1 MSRFDAHPDAQFNA
15 RPDARTALRRD
26 ARQGARSVVPPEPC
40 PESSKPSRR
49 DFLKRSALAG
59 GVIVFASACSDSSLL
74 DPDPDPEAATFG
86 TGNVAVLNYAYLL
99 EQLEAAFYIAVVNDF
114 YSGATDEERS
124 LLSDLRDHE
133 VAHRD
138 FLAVALGSAA
148 LPEIEFDFSAV
159 DFGSRTSVLST
170 ARTFEDLG
178 VSAYNGA
185 GRLFT
190 ADADGAALLT
200 IAGKIVSVEARHA
213 AAVRSM
219 ISANPQAFA
228 GDDVV
233 DGNGL
238 DVLRRPDQVLAAA
251 GDFVVTPLDPSGIPS
266 A

>member
-1 MSRFDAHPDAQFNA
+1 MKRFDV
-15 RPDARTALRRD
+15 
-26 ARQGARSVVPPEPC
+26 RSDSPLPN
-40 PESSKPSRR
+40 RR

-59 GVIVFASACSDSSLL
+59 GVIVFASACSDSGIM
-74 DPDPDPEAATFG
+74 DPDSDPEAASFG
-86 TGNVAVLNYAYLL
+86 SGNVAVLNYAYLL
-99 EQLEAAFYIAVVNDF
+99 EQLEAAYYIAVVNDF
-114 YSGATDEERS
+114 YPNATSAERS
-124 LLSDLRDHE
+124 LLNDLRDHE

-159 DFGSRTSVLST
+159 DFDSRTSVLSF

-190 ADADGAALLT
+190 TDADGAALLT

-219 ISANPQAFA
+219 ISSNPQAFA
-228 GDDVV
+228 GADVV

-251 GDFVVTPLDPSGIPS
+251 ADFVVTPLDPSGIPS

>member
-1 MSRFDAHPDAQFNA
+1 MSRHDDSNSTQG
-15 RPDARTALRRD
+15 RQLRL
-26 ARQGARSVVPPEPC
+26 AEIEHEA
-40 PESSKPSRR
+40 ESLTESGPPSRR
-49 DFLKRSALAG
+49 EFLKRTAIAG
-59 GVIVFASACSDSSLL
+59 GVLAFAAACDSSDGIM
-74 DPDPDPEAATFG
+74 DPDPDPEAASFG

-99 EQLEAAFYIAVVNDF
+99 EQLEAAYYIEVVNDF
-114 YSGATDEERS
+114 YPNATSAERQM
-124 LLSDLRDHE
+124 LTDFRDHE

-159 DFGSRTSVLST
+159 DFGSRSSVLST

-190 ADADGAALLT
+190 ADAEGAGLLT

-213 AAVRSM
+213 AAVRST
-219 ISANPQAFA
+219 ISSDPQAFA
-228 GDDVV
+228 GSDVV
-233 DGNGL
+233 DGSGL
-238 DVLRRPDQVLAAA
+238 DVLRRPPEVIAAA
-251 GDFVVTPLDPSGIPS
+251 GPFVVTPLDPSGIPS